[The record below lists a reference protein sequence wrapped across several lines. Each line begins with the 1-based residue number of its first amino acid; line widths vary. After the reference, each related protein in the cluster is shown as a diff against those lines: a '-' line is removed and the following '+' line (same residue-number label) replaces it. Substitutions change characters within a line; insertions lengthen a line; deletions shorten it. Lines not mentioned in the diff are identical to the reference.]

1 MTVQKDVTKN
11 IYVGNGST
19 RTFPF
24 TFECPA
30 EHPEYIKVYLTQD
43 DGTALATSDYQL
55 DMDARQITYPSSG
68 TALPEGKKLVI
79 MRELPLQQMMNLVN
93 NGPYFPED
101 VETAFDENVMAMQQI
116 AEKLNRSIIMSVD
129 IDGDAF
135 VNEVPFEAGK
145 SFRIADDGKSIV
157 LTEDPGKVIDEA
169 KGLAEETATNAQEAK
184 QAAAEIKTIYNSGG
198 LTPVADL
205 AGSIGT
211 AIKRWGYIFANKVF
225 AMNLPIVYKS
235 VAEMKADI
243 LLSAGMTAQTL
254 GYYAPNDGG
263 AGTYIIRAKQESDI
277 DDGGSLHEL
286 ASGLI
291 AALVVENG
299 TVNTKQL
306 NLSKDDTD
314 GKNLGKLVAAINKG
328 FAIRFLDL
336 YRVVCTETQELK
348 KDLVFI
354 GENSSC
360 GLIFSMQNTSFV
372 FTYSDKIKNIILK
385 NMYFESELQ
394 DTVSRLFHAV
404 STSKNITNMDKFIC
418 DSCVF
423 KNNATLQRS
432 NDGVE
437 RIYNDAQ
444 ELPKISIIIFKN
456 NRVYN
461 CHFSFA
467 DFSDCCF
474 DTCIIE
480 NNDIKNVKYL
490 FFSIANEN
498 LPDNASELWK
508 DKYNRLF
515 ENMKNLIVRN
525 NHVVNEP
532 TIVSSTT
539 AYCGFIVA
547 ETQNV
552 VYTGNYVEGIVS
564 DNGSVYDAY
573 LSCKNVTYTG
583 NIWKNNVAY
592 AQNDNNNFIKCKG
605 NGGIR
610 TYSDNK
616 FIVEKSFV
624 DMLIE
629 TYGADRTK
637 CAVGL
642 CSLTSEVDISI
653 ENNMF
658 DADVLKFFTSNT
670 PAKTYIFRNNYIKIN
685 QYLTSNLLSCTINAR
700 AIFENNFLYCTEG
713 NDTEL
718 KIVVVSEHQNITI
731 KNNTFIFKNVHF
743 VSSAPKGTS
752 FFEYQNN
759 NFYTEL
765 GYHYFYGGVDSK
777 GNNITAKMFKI
788 LWDITETIDSDF
800 KVNSDLYDVRIGVKK
815 QGVLCFNNQT
825 FFTADGEK
833 EQKFSYK
840 LYEKDGVQRYNINI
854 INDKTYDDIMPEQ
867 TKWINLPFAGSI
879 RISKTNGLDYILDKP
894 APMREWKIKT
904 FVDDTT
910 NVNGEQQ

>member
-1 MTVQKDVTKN
+1 MTVQKDIVKN
-11 IYVGNGST
+11 IYVGNSST
-19 RTFPF
+19 TVFPF
-24 TFECPA
+24 TFECPSS
-30 EHPEYIKVYLTQD
+30 HPEYIKVYIAENSSELVET
-43 DGTALATSDYQL
+43 TNFNV
-55 DMDARQITYPSSG
+55 DMGKKNITYPAAGEPLAANSQ
-68 TALPEGKKLVI
+68 LVI
-79 MRELPLQQMMNLVN
+79 MRELPIYQLMNLIN
-93 NGPYFPED
+93 NGPYFAED
-101 VETAFDENVMAMQQI
+101 IETAFDEGIMIMQQLYGNVKRCI
-116 AEKLNRSIIMSVD
+116 KISNAEDADKINLTIPLNKDEFIKVNQDGTGFETESYDRLRQDATAAVDATVKQDVKDYIETHPEYVTTVMPESVD
-129 IDGDAF
+129 EPKLAPALAKKKASWYQS
-135 VNEVPFEAGK
+135 V
-145 SFRIADDGKSIV
+145 
-157 LTEDPGKVIDEA
+157 ED
-169 KGLAEETATNAQEAK
+169 
-184 QAAAEIKTIYNSGG
+184 
-198 LTPVADL
+198 
-205 AGSIGT
+205 
-211 AIKRWGYIFANKVF
+211 
-225 AMNLPIVYKS
+225 
-235 VAEMKADI
+235 MKADR
-243 LLSAGMTAQTL
+243 LLKVGMTACTL
-254 GYYAPNDGG
+254 GYYEPNDGG
-263 AGTYIIRAKQESDI
+263 AGTYYIRAKAEGDV

-286 ASGLI
+286 ANGNVTE
-291 AALVVENG
+291 LVVENG

-336 YRVVCTETQELK
+336 YRVICTETQELK

-394 DTVSRLFHAV
+394 DTVARLFHAI

-432 NDGVE
+432 NDGAE

-444 ELPKISIIIFKN
+444 ELPKISVIIFKN

-461 CHFSFA
+461 CNFSFA

-480 NNDIKNVKYL
+480 NNNIKNVKYL
-490 FFSIANEN
+490 FFSIANAN

-525 NHVVNEP
+525 NHVVNES

-539 AYCGFIVA
+539 APVYCGFIVA

-564 DNGSVYDAY
+564 DNGAVYDAY

-605 NGGIR
+605 NGGVR

-653 ENNMF
+653 ENNTF
-658 DADVLKFFTSNT
+658 EADVLLFFTSNA

-685 QYLTSNLLSCTINAR
+685 QYLGNALLSCTANAR

-718 KIVVVSEHQNITI
+718 KVAVLTENQNITL

-743 VSSAPKGTS
+743 VLSFPKVTS
-752 FFEYQNN
+752 FFENQNN

-765 GYHYFYGGVDSK
+765 GYYYFLGGVNSK
-777 GNNITAKMFKI
+777 DNNITAKRFKI
-788 LWDITETIDSDF
+788 LWNIAETIASDF
-800 KVNSDLYDVRIGVKK
+800 KINSDLYDVRIGVKK

-854 INDKTYDDIMPEQ
+854 INDKTYDDIVPESS
-867 TKWINLPFAGSI
+867 KFIKLPFAG
-879 RISKTNGLDYILDKP
+879 RMRVSKAYGVDYLLEDP
-894 APMREWKIKT
+894 APMCEWKIKT
-904 FVDDTT
+904 FVDVTT
-910 NVNGEQQ
+910 NVNGEPQ